1 MSPPNA
7 VFFRRLYDT
16 PNMRL
21 YLLSQP
27 TQTEDMTGNARK
39 PGRRRATLSR
49 NAIGLYDY
57 VETPKPRKRRKS
69 TADDLS
75 DWRVVDDWPEE
86 IPVTPEEAD
95 VIERWLGDVLEEM
108 FGPKV
113 GDKGKYCI

>member
-1 MSPPNA
+1 
-7 VFFRRLYDT
+7 
-16 PNMRL
+16 
-21 YLLSQP
+21 
-27 TQTEDMTGNARK
+27 MTGNARK

-49 NAIGLYDY
+49 SAIDLYDY
-57 VETPKPRKRRKS
+57 VEKPKPRKRRKS

-86 IPVTPEEAD
+86 IPVTPEEVD

-113 GDKGKYCI
+113 GDKGK